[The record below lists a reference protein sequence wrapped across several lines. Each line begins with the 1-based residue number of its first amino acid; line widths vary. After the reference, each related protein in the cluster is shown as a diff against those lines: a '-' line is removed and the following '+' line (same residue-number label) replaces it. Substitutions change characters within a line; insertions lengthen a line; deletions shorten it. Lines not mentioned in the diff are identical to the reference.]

1 MNNYV
6 LGEKIGSGGM
16 GVVHKAHHQGLHRDV
31 AVKFL
36 HAHLADDAEAVER
49 FLREARLIARMDHPN
64 IVRVTDTGRWD
75 DGRPYLVMELLGG
88 ESLAERLAR
97 GPLNEA
103 EAVEVACQ
111 VLEALSVAHREG
123 IVHRDIK
130 PGNVRL
136 CPGGVVKLL
145 DFGIARASA
154 GTALSGTGSM
164 IGTPAYMSPEQAEG
178 KTAGPSSDLYSV
190 GILLYE
196 MLTGDVPFKA
206 DTPLVVLRM
215 HTDRPVPKLPDHV
228 SKRTRRAVER
238 ALEKKSDRRPADAAT
253 MIRELREGVGAT
265 PVPSSAGAKT
275 PQPAASATPLP
286 AAAAPSKRSPV
297 GALVAL
303 IVVGLGVLC
312 WFNPMMRTLV
322 GLPPLAAMQATTEV
336 VEEEVPF
343 ETEKR
348 HDDSLKPGASR
359 IERAGMPGTDR
370 VTYEVREGQRREI
383 SRETLIAPVQEIV
396 VSSTMDKQCP
406 LCKTWNLSDARYC
419 QNAGCVQAW

>member
-1 MNNYV
+1 MNYV

-36 HAHLADDAEAVER
+36 HAHLADDSEAVER

-97 GPLNEA
+97 GPLPEA

-111 VLEALSVAHREG
+111 VLEALSAAHREG
-123 IVHRDIK
+123 VVHRDIK

-136 CPGGVVKLL
+136 CPGGVAKLL

-206 DTPLVVLRM
+206 ETPLVVLRM
-215 HTDRPVPKLPDHV
+215 HTDRPVPKLPDRV

-238 ALEKKSDRRPADAAT
+238 ALEKKPDRRPADAAA
-253 MIRELREGVGAT
+253 MIRELRSGPTAETPPRPVVQKVTRERKPRKAAAAVVCALGAFFVTYAT
-265 PVPSSAGAKT
+265 PVFDPVWTGLLAKSVRQTQQTDPTEQLGQKTRLVTQLKSKTIPYPTTSRAVRRRT
-275 PQPAASATPLP
+275 PGTVLTPGTP
-286 AAAAPSKRSPV
+286 
-297 GALVAL
+297 
-303 IVVGLGVLC
+303 GLEIE
-312 WFNPMMRTLV
+312 R
-322 GLPPLAAMQATTEV
+322 TEV
-336 VEEEVPF
+336 VVGGGGDQKGARVVERVIEPKPEV
-343 ETEKR
+343 
-348 HDDSLKPGASR
+348 
-359 IERAGMPGTDR
+359 
-370 VTYEVREGQRREI
+370 VVRG
-383 SRETLIAPVQEIV
+383 
-396 VSSTMDKQCP
+396 
-406 LCKTWNLSDARYC
+406 
-419 QNAGCVQAW
+419 

>member
-97 GPLNEA
+97 GPLPEP

-136 CPGGVVKLL
+136 CPGGVAKLL

-215 HTDRPVPKLPDHV
+215 HTDRPVPKLPDGV

-238 ALEKKSDRRPADAAT
+238 ALEKKPDRRPADAAA
-253 MIRELREGVGAT
+253 MIRELRSGPTTETPPRPVAQKMTREPTRRKAATVVVCAFGAFLVTYAT
-265 PVPSSAGAKT
+265 PVLDPLWKGVLATSVRQAQQAGATQQPEQGTRLVTRLKSKT
-275 PQPAASATPLP
+275 IPNPTTYQAARRR
-286 AAAAPSKRSPV
+286 APGTVTDP
-297 GALVAL
+297 GYP
-303 IVVGLGVLC
+303 GLEIE
-312 WFNPMMRTLV
+312 R
-322 GLPPLAAMQATTEV
+322 TEV
-336 VEEEVPF
+336 VVGGDTNQEGEPVVERVIEPKPEV
-343 ETEKR
+343 
-348 HDDSLKPGASR
+348 
-359 IERAGMPGTDR
+359 
-370 VTYEVREGQRREI
+370 VVRG
-383 SRETLIAPVQEIV
+383 
-396 VSSTMDKQCP
+396 
-406 LCKTWNLSDARYC
+406 
-419 QNAGCVQAW
+419 

>member
-1 MNNYV
+1 LNNYV

-97 GPLNEA
+97 GPLPEG

-111 VLEALSVAHREG
+111 VLEALSAAHREG
-123 IVHRDIK
+123 VVHRDIK

-136 CPGGVVKLL
+136 CPGGMAKLL

-215 HTDRPVPKLPDHV
+215 HTDRPVPKLPDRV

-238 ALEKKSDRRPADAAT
+238 ALEKKPDRRPSDAAA
-253 MIRELREGVGAT
+253 MIRDLREGAGAT
-265 PVPSSAGAKT
+265 PVPSSSCAKT
-275 PQPAASATPLP
+275 PKPAAPATPFP
-286 AAAAPSKRSPV
+286 VAAAPVKRSPV
-297 GALVAL
+297 GALVAVA
-303 IVVGLGVLC
+303 VVGLGVLC

-322 GLPPLAAMQATTEV
+322 GLPPLAAQTRSEV
-336 VEEEVPF
+336 VEEDVPYT
-343 ETEKR
+343 TEKR
-348 HDDSLKPGASR
+348 YDDRLKDGESRVERSGTPGKA
-359 IERAGMPGTDR
+359 R
-370 VTYEVREGQRREI
+370 VTYEVSAEGRREI
-383 SRETLIAPVQEIV
+383 GRETLSEPVGEIV
-396 VSSTMDKQCP
+396 VSSPLDKQCP
-406 LCKTWNLSDARYC
+406 LCGTWTITAAKFC
-419 QNAGCVQAW
+419 QNSRCDYAW